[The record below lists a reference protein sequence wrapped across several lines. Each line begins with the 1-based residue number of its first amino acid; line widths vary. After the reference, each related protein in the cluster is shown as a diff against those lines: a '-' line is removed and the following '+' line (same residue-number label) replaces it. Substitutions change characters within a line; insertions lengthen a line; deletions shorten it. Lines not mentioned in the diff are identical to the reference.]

1 LNLPRIVLAS
11 ASPRRRDLL
20 QQEGYEVVIAVS
32 GVEELEFSMDGPAF
46 LALENAR
53 RKWRPVARQYPD
65 WPVVAA
71 DTVVWLGGQFYGKPK
86 DMLDAQRMLAE
97 LSGKTHSVVTG
108 VVAGKEGEFTEFA
121 ETSLVTFRELSE
133 EEICN
138 YLNDIHP
145 FDKAGAYAAQNDGGR
160 IIQKIDGLLS
170 NVIGLPVE
178 RLRPLWSGETIGGNS
193 R

>member
-11 ASPRRRDLL
+11 ASPRRKDLL

-32 GVEELEFSMDGPAF
+32 GVEELEFSTEGPAF

-53 RKWRPVARQYPD
+53 LKWRPVARQYPD
-65 WPVVAA
+65 LPVVAA
-71 DTVVWLGGQFYGKPK
+71 DTVVWLGGQFFGKPK
-86 DMLDAQRMLAE
+86 DMLDARRMLAE

-108 VVAGKEGEFTEFA
+108 VVAGKKGKFTEFA
-121 ETSLVTFRELSE
+121 ETSLVTFRDLSE
-133 EEICN
+133 EEIRT

-145 FDKAGAYAAQNDGGR
+145 LDKAGAYAAQNDEGR

>member
-1 LNLPRIVLAS
+1 MNPPKIVLAS

-20 QQEGYEVVIAVS
+20 EQEGHEVIIAVS
-32 GVEELEFSMDGPAF
+32 GVEELEFSEEGPAF

-53 RKWRPVARQYPD
+53 RKWHPVALQYPD
-65 WPVVAA
+65 FPVVAA

-86 DMLDAQRMLAE
+86 DMLDARRMLAE

-108 VVAGKEGEFTEFA
+108 VVAGHGKEFTEFA
-121 ETSLVTFRELSE
+121 ETSLVTFRELSG
-133 EEICN
+133 EEIEA

-145 FDKAGAYAAQNDGGR
+145 LDKAGAYAAQNDKGR
-160 IIQKIDGLLS
+160 IIQKIEGLLS

-178 RLRPLWSGETIGGNS
+178 RLRPLWSGWAIDGNNK
-193 R
+193 